1 MAAADLVVARSGG
14 SVAELAALGK
24 PAILVPYPY
33 ATADHQRKNAREMV
47 SGGAALLVDDAELD
61 GALLERLVAEL
72 LGDTRAP
79 RRHGRGRGRARQA
92 GRGAAGRRPGRGRTD
107 EREARGTMSDAAR
120 DFPQPV
126 HFVGIGG
133 AGMSGIAAVLHQLGV
148 EVRGSDLKASRYTRH
163 LSEAGVPV
171 TVGHDA
177 ANLGDAALVVTSSA
191 INEANPEVRAARAA
205 GLPIL
210 RRAEMLARVME
221 LRRGIAVAGTH
232 GKTTTSSML
241 SHVLRQ
247 AGMDPTFLVGG
258 ELNDVGSNAGV
269 GQGEWLVAEAD
280 ESDGS
285 LLYLRPEVA
294 IVSNVEL
301 DHHANY
307 GCLDDVHDVFR
318 RFVALLP
325 EDGLLVLVAGSG
337 GEALA
342 GQTPAAVVTVGIGA
356 GDLRAE
362 VERVDDTGSAFTV
375 CDADGAEL
383 ARIEL
388 SVPGEH
394 NVLNALTALAVLRHA
409 GVEPRDAAPHLLT
422 FSGAARRFQRLGECR
437 GVLVVDDYAHHP
449 TEIAATLTAAM
460 RGGHE
465 RVIAVFQPHL
475 FSRTRYLQREFGRA
489 LTLAD
494 EAIVT
499 EIFPAREEPE
509 PGVSGKLIVDAYL
522 AERPG
527 GPVSFL
533 PRLHDVVERLAPRVR
548 PGDLVLTLGAGDV
561 FHAGEQ
567 LLETLARQGDEA
579 PAPNSLG

>member
-1 MAAADLVVARSGG
+1 M
-14 SVAELAALGK
+14 K
-24 PAILVPYPY
+24 
-33 ATADHQRKNAREMV
+33 
-47 SGGAALLVDDAELD
+47 DA
-61 GALLERLVAEL
+61 G
-72 LGDTRAP
+72 
-79 RRHGRGRGRARQA
+79 
-92 GRGAAGRRPGRGRTD
+92 
-107 EREARGTMSDAAR
+107 R

-133 AGMSGIAAVLHQLGV
+133 AGMSGIAAVLHELGV
-148 EVRGSDLKASRYTRH
+148 EVRGSDLKASRYTRR
-163 LSEAGVPV
+163 LVELGVPV

-177 ANLGDAALVVTSSA
+177 ANLGDAAVVVTSSA
-191 INEANPEVRAARAA
+191 INTANPEVRAAQAA

-232 GKTTTSSML
+232 GKTTTSSMI

-342 GQTPAAVVTVGIGA
+342 GRTSAPVVTVGLGE
-356 GDLRAE
+356 GDLRAA
-362 VERVDDTGSAFTV
+362 VERVDDTGSEFVVT
-375 CDADGAEL
+375 DAAGTAL

-388 SVPGEH
+388 RVPGEH

-409 GVEPRDAAPHLLT
+409 GVEPADAAPHLLT
-422 FSGAARRFQRLGECR
+422 FSGAARRFQRIGEYG

-475 FSRTRYLQREFGRA
+475 YSRTRYLQREFGRA

-533 PRLHDVVERLAPRVR
+533 PRLHDVVARLAPRVR

-567 LLETLARQGDEA
+567 LLAVLAGQGEEA
-579 PAPNSLG
+579 ARAE

>member
-1 MAAADLVVARSGG
+1 M
-14 SVAELAALGK
+14 
-24 PAILVPYPY
+24 
-33 ATADHQRKNAREMV
+33 
-47 SGGAALLVDDAELD
+47 
-61 GALLERLVAEL
+61 
-72 LGDTRAP
+72 
-79 RRHGRGRGRARQA
+79 
-92 GRGAAGRRPGRGRTD
+92 
-107 EREARGTMSDAAR
+107 R

-126 HFVGIGG
+126 HFIGIGG
-133 AGMSGIAAVLHQLGV
+133 AGMSGIAAVLHELGV
-148 EVRGSDLKASRYTRH
+148 DVRGSDLKASRYTRR
-163 LSEAGVPV
+163 LAEAGVPV
-171 TVGHDA
+171 VVGHDA
-177 ANLGDAALVVTSSA
+177 AHLGDAAVVVTSSA
-191 INEANPEVRAARAA
+191 IGAANPELRAARTA

-232 GKTTTSSML
+232 GKTTTSSMVA
-241 SHVLRQ
+241 HVLRQ
-247 AGMDPTFLVGG
+247 AGLDPTFLVGG
-258 ELNDVGSNAGV
+258 EINDVGSNAGV

-307 GCLDDVHDVFR
+307 GCLDDVRDVFR

-337 GEALA
+337 GEELA
-342 GQTPAAVVTVGIGA
+342 ARTPAAVVVVGLDA
-356 GDLRAE
+356 GDLRAD
-362 VERVDDTGSAFTV
+362 VERVDDRGSVFTV
-375 CDADGAEL
+375 RDAAGEDL
-383 ARIEL
+383 ARVEL
-388 SVPGEH
+388 RVPGEH
-394 NVLNALTALAVLRHA
+394 NVLNALTAIAVLRHV
-409 GVEPRDAAPHLLT
+409 GVSPREAAPHLLT
-422 FSGAARRFQRLGECR
+422 FSGAARRFQLIGEHD
-437 GVLVVDDYAHHP
+437 GVLIVDDYAHHP
-449 TEIAATLTAAM
+449 TEITATLRAAM
-460 RGGHE
+460 QGDHE

-475 FSRTRYLQREFGRA
+475 YSRTRYLQREFGRA

-533 PRLHDVVERLAPRVR
+533 PRIGDVVARLAPRVR
-548 PGDLVLTLGAGDV
+548 AGDLVLTLGAGDV
-561 FHAGEQ
+561 SHAGER
-567 LLETLARQGDEA
+567 LLATLNGQGEGPGSA
-579 PAPNSLG
+579 E

>member
-1 MAAADLVVARSGG
+1 
-14 SVAELAALGK
+14 
-24 PAILVPYPY
+24 
-33 ATADHQRKNAREMV
+33 
-47 SGGAALLVDDAELD
+47 
-61 GALLERLVAEL
+61 
-72 LGDTRAP
+72 
-79 RRHGRGRGRARQA
+79 
-92 GRGAAGRRPGRGRTD
+92 
-107 EREARGTMSDAAR
+107 MSDEATR

-126 HFVGIGG
+126 HFIGIGG
-133 AGMSGIAAVLHQLGV
+133 AGMSGIAMVLAELGV
-148 EVRGSDLKASRYTRH
+148 DVRGSDLKASRYTRH
-163 LSEAGVPV
+163 LVEAGVPV
-171 TVGHDA
+171 VVGHDA
-177 ANLGDAALVVTSSA
+177 ANLGDAALVVTSTA
-191 INEANPEVRAARAA
+191 IAEGNAEVRAARAA
-205 GLPIL
+205 DLPVL
-210 RRAEMLARVME
+210 RRAEMLARIMAM
-221 LRRGIAVAGTH
+221 RRGIAVAGTH
-232 GKTTTSSML
+232 GKTTTSSMI

-247 AGMDPTFLVGG
+247 AGLDPTFLVGG
-258 ELNDVGSNAGV
+258 ELNDTGSNAGV

-301 DHHANY
+301 DHHSNY
-307 GCLDDVHDVFR
+307 ACLDDVRDVFR

-325 EDGLLVLVAGSG
+325 EDGLLVLVAGTG
-337 GEALA
+337 GEELA
-342 GQTPAAVVTVGIGA
+342 AHTPARVVFVGLET

-362 VERVDDTGSAFTV
+362 VDEVDDRGSRFTV
-375 CDADGAEL
+375 RDAAGAEL

-388 SVPGEH
+388 RVPGEH
-394 NVLNALTALAVLRHA
+394 NILNAMTALAVLRHA
-409 GVEPRDAAPHLLT
+409 GVSPEDAAPHLLT
-422 FSGAARRFQRLGECR
+422 FSGAARRFQLIGEQD

-449 TEIAATLTAAM
+449 TEITATLTAAM
-460 RGGHE
+460 KGDHE

-522 AERPG
+522 SVRPG
-527 GPVSFL
+527 GLVSFL
-533 PRLHDVVERLAPRVR
+533 PRLNDVVARLAPRVR

-567 LLETLARQGDEA
+567 LLATLAGQGEEA
-579 PAPNSLG
+579 GAAE

>member
-1 MAAADLVVARSGG
+1 
-14 SVAELAALGK
+14 
-24 PAILVPYPY
+24 
-33 ATADHQRKNAREMV
+33 
-47 SGGAALLVDDAELD
+47 
-61 GALLERLVAEL
+61 
-72 LGDTRAP
+72 
-79 RRHGRGRGRARQA
+79 
-92 GRGAAGRRPGRGRTD
+92 
-107 EREARGTMSDAAR
+107 MSDEATR

-126 HFVGIGG
+126 HFIGIGG
-133 AGMSGIAAVLHQLGV
+133 AGMSGIAMVLAELGV
-148 EVRGSDLKASRYTRH
+148 DVRGSDLKASRYTRH
-163 LSEAGVPV
+163 LVDAGVPV
-171 TVGHDA
+171 AVGHDA

-191 INEANPEVRAARAA
+191 IPDGNPELRAARAA
-205 GLPIL
+205 ELPVL
-210 RRAEMLARVME
+210 RRAEMLARVMAM
-221 LRRGIAVAGTH
+221 RRGIAVAGTH
-232 GKTTTSSML
+232 GKTTTSSMI

-247 AGMDPTFLVGG
+247 AGLNPTFLVGG
-258 ELNDVGSNAGV
+258 ELNDIGSNAGV

-294 IVSNVEL
+294 VVTNVEL

-325 EDGLLVLVAGSG
+325 GDGLLVVVAGGG
-337 GEALA
+337 GEDLA
-342 GQTPAAVVTVGIGA
+342 AQTPARVTVVGIEA

-362 VERVDDTGSAFTV
+362 IDAVDDRGSRFTV
-375 CDADGAEL
+375 RDAGGAEL
-383 ARIEL
+383 ARLEL
-388 SVPGEH
+388 RVPGEH
-394 NVLNALTALAVLRHA
+394 NVLNALAALAVLRHA
-409 GVEPRDAAPHLLT
+409 GVAPQDAAPHLLT
-422 FSGAARRFQRLGECR
+422 FSGAARRFQFMGEQR
-437 GVLVVDDYAHHP
+437 GVRVVDDYAHHP

-460 RGGHE
+460 RGDHG

-509 PGVSGKLIVDAYL
+509 PGVSGKLVVDAYL

-533 PRLHDVVERLAPRVR
+533 PRLGDVVARLAPRVR

-567 LLETLARQGDEA
+567 LLATLSGQGEEVA
-579 PAPNSLG
+579 GAE

>member
-1 MAAADLVVARSGG
+1 M
-14 SVAELAALGK
+14 
-24 PAILVPYPY
+24 
-33 ATADHQRKNAREMV
+33 N
-47 SGGAALLVDDAELD
+47 DD
-61 GALLERLVAEL
+61 
-72 LGDTRAP
+72 
-79 RRHGRGRGRARQA
+79 
-92 GRGAAGRRPGRGRTD
+92 
-107 EREARGTMSDAAR
+107 AR

-133 AGMSGIAAVLHQLGV
+133 AGMSGIAAVLHELGV
-148 EVRGSDLKASRYTRH
+148 DVRGSDLKASRYTRR
-163 LSEAGVPV
+163 LVEAGVPV
-171 TVGHDA
+171 MVGHDA
-177 ANLGDAALVVTSSA
+177 ANLGDAAVVVTSSA
-191 INEANPEVRAARAA
+191 INDANPEVRAARVA

-210 RRAEMLARVME
+210 RRAEMLARIMQ

-232 GKTTTSSML
+232 GKTTTSSMI

-247 AGMDPTFLVGG
+247 AGLDPTFLVGG
-258 ELNDVGSNAGV
+258 ELNDIGSNAGV

-285 LLYLRPEVA
+285 LLFLRPEVA
-294 IVSNVEL
+294 VVTNVEL

-307 GCLDDVHDVFR
+307 GCLEDVRDVFR

-325 EDGLLVLVAGSG
+325 PRGLLVVVAGSG

-342 GQTPAAVVTVGIGA
+342 GQTPAPVVTVGLGA
-356 GDLRAE
+356 GDLRAD
-362 VERVDDTGSAFTV
+362 VERVDDLGSAFV
-375 CDADGAEL
+375 ARDADGAEL

-388 SVPGEH
+388 RVPGEH
-394 NVLNALTALAVLRHA
+394 NVLNALAALAVLRHA
-409 GVEPRDAAPHLLT
+409 GVEPAEAAPHLLT
-422 FSGAARRFQRLGECR
+422 FSGAARRYQRVGER
-437 GVLVVDDYAHHP
+437 GGVLVVDDYAHHP
-449 TEIAATLTAAM
+449 TEITATLTAAM
-460 RGGHE
+460 RGDHG

-475 FSRTRYLQREFGRA
+475 YSRTRYLQREFGRA

-533 PRLHDVVERLAPRVR
+533 PRLHDVVARLAPRVR
-548 PGDLVLTLGAGDV
+548 PGDLVLTIGAGDV

-567 LLETLARQGDEA
+567 LLATLAGQGEETT
-579 PAPNSLG
+579 GGE